1 MVIHMKEVRT
11 IEALMEQLSI
21 MSKKNSVC
29 QVFIPGKGKFTI
41 VLQEEDYNSTAQ
53 DTQANPYLKQ
63 KVNESTEADKER
75 NTMSASELER
85 NPFL

>member
-1 MVIHMKEVRT
+1 MKEVRT

-21 MSKKNSVC
+21 MRKKNSVC
-29 QVFIPGKGKFTI
+29 QVFIPGIGNFTI
-41 VLQEEDYNSTAQ
+41 ELQEEDSNSTAL
-53 DTQANPYLKQ
+53 DTLANPYLKQ